1 MSDLTT
7 VQEQDQQVMLAESV
21 DTRGILSQN
30 PTNDGLISVEPADK
44 ILSDSQ
50 HELQLA
56 GGGTQVS
63 GGNPSTMTKE
73 VSMMVTETDDGP
85 TR

>member
-7 VQEQDQQVMLAESV
+7 VKEQDQQVMLAESV
-21 DTRGILSQN
+21 DAGGIPSQN

-44 ILSDSQ
+44 SLSDPQ
-50 HELQLA
+50 HEPQLA

-63 GGNPSTMTKE
+63 GE
-73 VSMMVTETDDGP
+73 ILIL
-85 TR
+85 